1 MMKKWTIVAVF
12 SILLISCSVDDSAKL
27 PSVEERSS
35 RAINDL
41 KDELTAPQNGWV
53 LSYRPTNQTG
63 VFFILLDFNEDG
75 TVRIQSD
82 VVASNGEFIDQVNS
96 YRIDSSQGLELI
108 IESYGV
114 FHYLFEL
121 EQNSFGA
128 EFEFIFI
135 EKEANNLVFRSK
147 SDQGFDV
154 TILTFEE
161 AGSTAGNSITVEAL
175 GFLEQGIFHKENLG
189 NTGSMGHFNFH
200 IPANNHTISITLDLD
215 RRVIKFLGIA
225 EGLDMTSI
233 VAANSISNLNSEIR
247 FSLSN
252 ERIVLDQAQQID
264 FGGTSYQINE
274 IPIGNFSTSQESFCT
289 GQQETIVN
297 LSGGGDLGSFNAQS
311 SLFQVRNRFQPAPD
325 DVFGVNYFF
334 IYDESDNSINT
345 QIEAVFPDVVA
356 FQWYYNF
363 EIDTDSIL
371 NAVGFVTVDEFNNAD
386 FYLRGFDV
394 VQNGNN
400 LQMTFN
406 GKDLITDD
414 SPTPAQLTGLDQL
427 TDLIFSGGE
436 VYMLEILNQGGLFE
450 FYNPCNKYKGFVL

>member
-1 MMKKWTIVAVF
+1 MMKKWTIVTLF
-12 SILLISCSVDDSAKL
+12 SILLISCAVDNDAKL
-27 PSVEERSS
+27 PSVEERAND
-35 RAINDL
+35 AINDL
-41 KDELTAPQNGWV
+41 IDDLTAPQNGWV
-53 LSYRPTNQTG
+53 LSYRPTSQTG
-63 VFFILLDFNEDG
+63 IFFILLDFNEDG

-82 VVASNGEFIDQVNS
+82 VTANNGEFRDQVNS

-128 EFEFIFI
+128 EFEFILV
-135 EKEANNLVFRSK
+135 EEEGNNLIFRSK
-147 SDQGFDV
+147 SDQGSDV

-161 AGSTAGNSITVEAL
+161 AGPTASSSITEEAL
-175 GFLEQGIFHKENLG
+175 GFLKQGIFHQDNLG

-200 IPANNHTISITLDLD
+200 IPANNHTISVTLNLD

-225 EGLDMTSI
+225 EGLDMPSV
-233 VAANSISNLNSEIR
+233 VAANSISNLNREIR

-252 ERIVLDQAQQID
+252 ESIVLDQAVQIN
-264 FGGTSYQINE
+264 FGGSSYQIDQ

-297 LSGGGDLGSFNAQS
+297 LSGSGDLGTFNAQS
-311 SLFQVRNRFQPAPD
+311 SLFQVSNEFQPSPD
-325 DVFGVNYFF
+325 DVYGVNYVF
-334 IYDESDNSINT
+334 IFDEADNSISD
-345 QIEAVFPDVVA
+345 QLEAVFPDVVA

-363 EIDTDSIL
+363 EIDADSIL
-371 NAVGFVTVDEFNNAD
+371 NAVGFVTVDEFNNAE

-394 VQNGNN
+394 VQTGNN

-406 GKDLITDD
+406 GKDLITND
-414 SPTPAQLTGLDQL
+414 SPTAEQLAGLDQL
-427 TDLIFSGGE
+427 TDQIFSGGE
-436 VYMLEILNQGGLFE
+436 VYVMEILNQGGLFE

>member
-1 MMKKWTIVAVF
+1 MIKKWTIVTLTSIFLFSCAV
-12 SILLISCSVDDSAKL
+12 DNGAQL
-27 PSVEERSS
+27 PSVEERAGE
-35 RAINDL
+35 AIETLKNDL
-41 KDELTAPQNGWV
+41 TSPADGWV

-63 VFFILLDFNEDG
+63 VFYILLDFNEDG

-82 VVASNGEFIDQVNS
+82 VAGNNGEFRDQANS

-154 TILTFEE
+154 TVLTFEE
-161 AGSTAGNSITVEAL
+161 AGPNASNSITVEAL
-175 GFLEQGIFHKENLG
+175 GFLEQGIFQESNLG
-189 NTGSMGHFNFH
+189 NTGNMGHFNFH
-200 IPANNHTISITLDLD
+200 IPANNHTISTSLDLD

-225 EGLDMTSI
+225 EGLDMASI
-233 VAANSISNLNSEIR
+233 VAANSISNLDNEIR

-252 ERIVLDQAQQID
+252 ESIVLDQTLQIN
-264 FGGTSYQINE
+264 FGGSSYQIDE
-274 IPIGNFSTSQESFCT
+274 IPIGNFSTSQEGFCT

-297 LSGGGDLGSFNAQS
+297 LSGSGDLGAFTAQS
-311 SLFQVRNRFQPAPD
+311 SLFQVRNGFQPAPD
-325 DVFGVNYFF
+325 DVYGVNYIF
-334 IYDESDNSINT
+334 IFDETDNSISD
-345 QIEAVFPDVVA
+345 QLEAVFPDVVA
-356 FQWYYNF
+356 FQWYFNF
-363 EIDTDSIL
+363 EIDADSIL

-394 VQNGNN
+394 VQTGNR

-414 SPTPAQLTGLDQL
+414 TPTTEQLTGLDQL
-427 TDLIFSGGE
+427 TDQIFSGGE
-436 VYMLEILNQGGLFE
+436 VYVLEILNQGGLFE
-450 FYNPCNKYKGFVL
+450 FYNPCNKYKGYVL